1 MSSNQKS
8 QLYLPNNFCRS
19 FLEALDHLAGKNGV
33 STVLNLASL
42 KKWTDA
48 YPPDDLDKQIDFVDF
63 AKINQSLE
71 DVFGIKGG
79 RSLSRQAGWA
89 IFDHSLKT
97 FPRMVEAVEDV
108 QVDHSP
114 EERFHLA
121 INALS
126 DTLNE
131 ISDITSTTEIIQNET
146 LISITTCPVCWG
158 RSATSPTC
166 STLLGIIERNLAV
179 FTDETE
185 YAILEDDCIAAGD
198 SGCVFII
205 RQNHQ
210 K

>member
-1 MSSNQKS
+1 VSSNKKS

-42 KKWTDA
+42 KKWVDA
-48 YPPDDLDKQIDFVDF
+48 YPPDDRDKQIDFAEF
-63 AKINQSLE
+63 AGINQSLE
-71 DVFGIKGG
+71 DLFGVKGG

-89 IFDHSLKT
+89 IFDHSLMT
-97 FPRMVEAVEDV
+97 FPEMEEAIEGA
-108 QVDHSP
+108 HAAHAT

-126 DTLNE
+126 DVLNE
-131 ISDITSTTEIIQNET
+131 VSDITSTTEITQNES

-166 STLLGIIERNLAV
+166 STLLGIIERNLVVLADG
-179 FTDETE
+179 TD
-185 YAILEDDCIAAGD
+185 YRILEDECIAVGD

-205 RQNHQ
+205 RQNDQ

>member
-8 QLYLPNNFCRS
+8 MLYLPNTFCRT
-19 FLEALDHLAGKNGV
+19 FLDALDHLAGKNGV

-42 KKWTDA
+42 RNWIDA
-48 YPPDDLDKQIDFVDF
+48 YPPDDLEKQIDFADF
-63 AKINQSLE
+63 ARINQSLE
-71 DVFGIKGG
+71 DLFGIKGG

-89 IFDHSLKT
+89 IFDHSLMT
-97 FPRMVEAVEDV
+97 LPRMEEAIGDA
-108 QVDHSP
+108 QADHDP

-121 INALS
+121 INTLS
-126 DTLNE
+126 DTINE
-131 ISDITSTTEIIQNET
+131 ISDITSAAEITQNKA

-158 RSATSPTC
+158 RSANSPTC
-166 STLLGIIERNLAV
+166 STLLGIIERSLNV
-179 FTDETE
+179 FADGTE
-185 YAILEDDCIAAGD
+185 YAILEDECIAAGD

>member
-1 MSSNQKS
+1 MSSDKKS

-42 KKWTDA
+42 SKWTDA
-48 YPPDDLDKQIDFVDF
+48 YPPDDLDKQIDFTDF
-63 AKINQSLE
+63 ARINQSLE
-71 DVFGIKGG
+71 DLFGIKGG

-89 IFDHSLKT
+89 IFDHSLMT
-97 FPRMVEAVEDV
+97 FHGMEEAVEDA
-108 QVDHSP
+108 QADHSP

-126 DTLNE
+126 NVLNE
-131 ISDITSTTEIIQNET
+131 ISDISCTTEITQNES

-158 RSATSPTC
+158 RSSSSPTC
-166 STLLGIIERNLAV
+166 STLLGIIERNLVVLADG
-179 FTDETE
+179 TD
-185 YAILEDDCIAAGD
+185 YAILEDECIAAGD

-205 RQNHQ
+205 RQNDQ

>member
-1 MSSNQKS
+1 MSSNKKS

-42 KKWTDA
+42 KKWADA
-48 YPPDDLDKQIDFVDF
+48 YPPDDLDKQIDFADF
-63 AKINQSLE
+63 ARINQSLE
-71 DVFGIKGG
+71 DLFGIKGG

-89 IFDHSLKT
+89 IFDHSLMT
-97 FPRMVEAVEDV
+97 FPGMEEVIEGAQTDL
-108 QVDHSP
+108 SS

-121 INALS
+121 IKTLS
-126 DTLNE
+126 DILNE
-131 ISDITSTTEIIQNET
+131 ISDITSTTEIIQNES
-146 LISITTCPVCWG
+146 LINITTCPVCWG

-166 STLLGIIERNLAV
+166 STLLGIIERNLVVLADG
-179 FTDETE
+179 TDYT
-185 YAILEDDCIAAGD
+185 ILEDECIAAGD

-205 RQNHQ
+205 HQNHQ